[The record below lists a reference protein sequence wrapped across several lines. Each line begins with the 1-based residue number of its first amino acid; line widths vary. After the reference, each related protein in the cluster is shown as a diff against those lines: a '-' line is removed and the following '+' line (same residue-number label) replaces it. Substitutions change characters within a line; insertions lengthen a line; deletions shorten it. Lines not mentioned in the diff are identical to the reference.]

1 MQCFLVREHYV
12 ASFSAVALLETLF
25 PRRCFWGIPSNF
37 QYQKSYHP
45 TFYSRPFCA
54 PSFHKWHITTTLL
67 PAASISS
74 DLFRRKL
81 INEFNH
87 THYPNEQT
95 EQTNHFLS
103 LSLSHPSNK
112 QSTDKRNS
120 SVILS
125 YWPFKMDFNLIYSL
139 GEPHPPLY
147 KSGK

>member
-1 MQCFLVREHYV
+1 MSWIFVRDHYV
-12 ASFSAVALLETLF
+12 ASFFAVALLETLF
-25 PRRCFWGIPSNF
+25 PRRCFPSNF
-37 QYQKSYHP
+37 QYQKAYRIP
-45 TFYSRPFCA
+45 PNLFTVDFCD
-54 PSFHKWHITTTLL
+54 PSFHKWHITPTLL

-95 EQTNHFLS
+95 EQTNHFLF

-112 QSTDKRNS
+112 QSSDKRNS

-125 YWPFKMDFNLIYSL
+125 HWPFKMDSNLIYTVAWVNPITL
-139 GEPHPPLY
+139 
-147 KSGK
+147 